1 MCVTWRFVPACVFYY
16 ECQTQQHQSDIFS
29 CILIPHTV
37 HVSKTQQIRSV
48 FPSWSTD
55 WEILTRPA
63 LLSSSPAYLSSH
75 DLCSLL
81 TEEAAEAW
89 KVCYSRTGRS
99 QYFLYFCCT
108 LFIIFFTCHDRSS
121 VTMLVPKPWKCYITS
136 KKRFNCCRI
145 ICFLNMNMTIEKAK
159 HMSVSFLRL
168 GACDSNIVEDEH
180 LHNFLFIFLPKGCRE
195 VCSTSHY
202 TSEIRQKIKDRR
214 HIQRVILY
222 MFPSFQSRVKL
233 SKEGGGTCGG
243 A

>member
-1 MCVTWRFVPACVFYY
+1 
-16 ECQTQQHQSDIFS
+16 
-29 CILIPHTV
+29 
-37 HVSKTQQIRSV
+37 
-48 FPSWSTD
+48 
-55 WEILTRPA
+55 
-63 LLSSSPAYLSSH
+63 
-75 DLCSLL
+75 
-81 TEEAAEAW
+81 
-89 KVCYSRTGRS
+89 
-99 QYFLYFCCT
+99 
-108 LFIIFFTCHDRSS
+108 
-121 VTMLVPKPWKCYITS
+121 MLVPKPWKCYITS

-168 GACDSNIVEDEH
+168 GARDSNIVEDEH

-233 SKEGGGTCGG
+233 SEEGGGTCGG
-243 A
+243 T